1 MDGSELRRAADA
13 FGARVEALK
22 QELRPGDFD
31 WYPYNS
37 LSNFQHLEALLTPRR
52 HDLFEYVGSNPVLD
66 VGAADGETAFFLESL
81 GLRVHVLEYGPT
93 NYNGG
98 RGLRM
103 LHDAL
108 GSTVDVSELDLDS
121 QFDLPGDRF
130 GLALALGVLYHLKN
144 PYFFLEQLAR
154 RVAHMLVSTRVARF
168 NTAAGNTRA
177 ASGRQNAIRV
187 DLSTIPAAYL
197 VDPHE
202 TNNDP
207 TNYWIFSV
215 AGLRRILAR
224 TGWEIIEFMTVG
236 ATDSDPATDTG
247 DERAFCLLHS
257 SVFQD

>member
-13 FGARVEALK
+13 FGAQVEALK

-37 LSNFQHLEALLTPRR
+37 LSNFQHLEALLAPRR

-66 VGAADGETAFFLESL
+66 IGAADGETAFFLESL

-98 RGLRM
+98 RGLRT
-103 LHDAL
+103 LRDAL
-108 GSTVDVSELDLDS
+108 ESTVDVTELDLDS
-121 QFDLPGDRF
+121 QFQLPGDQY

-144 PYFFLEQLAR
+144 PYFFLEQLAL
-154 RVAHMLVSTRVARF
+154 RVEHMLLSTRVARF
-168 NTAAGNTRA
+168 NIAVGTSRA
-177 ASGRQNAIRV
+177 SPEGQNAIRV

-197 VDPHE
+197 VDPGE

-207 TNYWIFSV
+207 TNYWIFSL
-215 AGLRRILAR
+215 AGLRRILGR
-224 TGWEIIEFMTVG
+224 TSWEIIEFMTVG
-236 ATDSDPATDTG
+236 ATDSDPATSAG

-257 SVFQD
+257 RAFHS

>member
-13 FGARVEALK
+13 FGARVDALK

-37 LSNFQHLEALLTPRR
+37 LSNFEHLEVLLAPKR
-52 HDLFEYVGSNPVLD
+52 HDLFDYVGSDPVLD
-66 VGAADGETAFFLESL
+66 IGAADGETAFFLESL

-93 NYNGG
+93 NYNSG

-108 GSTVDVSELDLDS
+108 GSKVDISELDLDS
-121 QFDLPGDRF
+121 QFQLPGDRY

-144 PYFFLEQLAR
+144 PYFFLEQLAH
-154 RVAHMLVSTRVARF
+154 RVEHMLVSTRVARF
-168 NTAAGNTRA
+168 NTAICNIRA
-177 ASGRQNAIRV
+177 ASVGQNTLRV
-187 DLSTIPAAYL
+187 DLSTIPVAYL
-197 VDPHE
+197 VDSFE

-207 TNYWIFSV
+207 TNYWIFSL
-215 AGLRRILAR
+215 AGLHRIFGR
-224 TGWEIIEFMTVG
+224 TGWEIIELMTVG
-236 ATDSDPATDTG
+236 ATDSDPATSAG

-257 SVFQD
+257 SVFQA